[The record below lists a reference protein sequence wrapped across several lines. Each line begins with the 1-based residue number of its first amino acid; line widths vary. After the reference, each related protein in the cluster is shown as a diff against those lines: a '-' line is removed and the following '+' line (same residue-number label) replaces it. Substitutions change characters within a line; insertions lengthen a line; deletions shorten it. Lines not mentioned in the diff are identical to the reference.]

1 MTTTSNIDNAE
12 AQAPAIDY
20 FGFSLAAALGV
31 EKPASADAQVLIC
44 LNLLPIDADKHA
56 EAISD
61 AGRFCSAL
69 ENAAKENPE
78 IAEKWLKE
86 TAIPGIWNAVLFFTG
101 YPRNLIEKQG
111 VL

>member
-1 MTTTSNIDNAE
+1 MTTTSNTENANVPT
-12 AQAPAIDY
+12 PAIDY

-31 EKPASADAQVLIC
+31 EKPANADAQVLIC
-44 LNLLPIDADKHA
+44 LNLLPADSDKHSA
-56 EAISD
+56 AISD

-69 ENAAKENPE
+69 EKAAKENPE

-86 TAIPGIWNAVLFFTG
+86 TAIPGIWQAVLFFTG
-101 YPRNLIEKQG
+101 YPRNLLETQG